1 MTTSI
6 YAALLA
12 LMLIFL
18 SIKIIKNRRFS
29 KVEIGDNGNDFLQR
43 TIRAHGNFVEYTP
56 IFLIMLILAEVGG
69 LNKYLIHFFGIIYI
83 LGRISHAYGIAV
95 AEVKNRNFKYRVS
108 GMICTFSCLASLA
121 LVLVVQ
127 FVGMDN

>member
-1 MTTSI
+1 MITSI

-12 LMLIFL
+12 LILIFL

-29 KVEIGDNGNDFLQR
+29 KVEIGDNGNDSLQR
-43 TIRAHGNFVEYTP
+43 AIRAHGNFIEYTP

-95 AEVKNRNFKYRVS
+95 AELKNRNFKYRVS
-108 GMICTFSCLASLA
+108 AMICTFSCLAILA
-121 LVLVVQ
+121 LILVVQ
-127 FVGMDN
+127 FVVNG